1 MDIKNPSFPMTKS
14 TFKNISL
21 LGVLNWATV
30 HSQTEK
36 YGEIISIPRD
46 GKVKNAR
53 VFQIALK
60 G

>member
-1 MDIKNPSFPMTKS
+1 MTKS

-30 HSQTEK
+30 HNQTEK